1 MTLLPDIEATNVA
14 CCGGGDASSS
24 SSVSE
29 HGQHGPTYPAGQS
42 KASVINCCTSAAS
55 SKMSIDETSSTASVA
70 AKVNNLNYDN
80 EAFNHD
86 NFSQC
91 DPVYI
96 EFSDVRYKVRKF
108 SVPERKFGKLL
119 KPQTQIQ
126 WESPTDVLSQLQ
138 RKSFMV
144 CMEIFDLVSWQLSWA
159 HPGPERVRCSMWCQ
173 DSGKFRRKT
182 KTFFDSR

>member
-1 MTLLPDIEATNVA
+1 
-14 CCGGGDASSS
+14 
-24 SSVSE
+24 
-29 HGQHGPTYPAGQS
+29 
-42 KASVINCCTSAAS
+42 
-55 SKMSIDETSSTASVA
+55 MSIDETSSTASVA

-91 DPVYI
+91 DPVDI

-126 WESPTDVLSQLQ
+126 
-138 RKSFMV
+138 
-144 CMEIFDLVSWQLSWA
+144 
-159 HPGPERVRCSMWCQ
+159 
-173 DSGKFRRKT
+173 
-182 KTFFDSR
+182 